1 MTIIPI
7 LLYHSVSAD
16 PADWI
21 APFTVS
27 PDSFARHLDL
37 IIESGRTPMSV
48 SALVDALQGRSV
60 LPAKPVAVTFDDGF
74 ADFASAA
81 DQLAAQQIPSTLYVT
96 TGSLQGSGPQTAGW
110 VLPPARML
118 AWSQLAEIA
127 DSGVEIGAHTHTH
140 PQLDTLRV
148 ADAGREIRMG
158 KELLEDHLGREVPSF
173 AYPHGFQSAR
183 VRREVQ
189 AAGYVSA
196 CGVMDALSSAD
207 DRAFCLARLTVRN
220 STSDAELATW
230 LEGRGARVAP
240 YPEAL
245 KTKAWRM
252 FRRSRGSRF
261 TRGVVSMRPARTK
274 DGR

>member
-7 LLYHSVSAD
+7 LLYHSISTD

-27 PDSFARHLDL
+27 PDSFARHLDH
-37 IIESGRTPMSV
+37 IVESGSTPMSI
-48 SALVDALQGRSV
+48 SDLVDALQGRSV

-74 ADFASAA
+74 ADFGAAA
-81 DQLAAQQIPSTLYVT
+81 DQLAIRHIPSTLYVA
-96 TGSLQGSGPQTAGW
+96 TGALEGSRDQMSGW

-118 AWSQLAEIA
+118 AWSQLAELSE
-127 DSGVEIGAHTHTH
+127 SGVEIGAHTHTH
-140 PQLDTLRV
+140 PQLDTMRV
-148 ADAGREIRMG
+148 AHAGREIRLG
-158 KELLEDHLGREVPSF
+158 KELLEDHLGCEVSSF

-183 VRREVQ
+183 LRREVQ
-189 AAGYVSA
+189 AAGYTSA
-196 CGVMDALSSAD
+196 CGVMDALSSTE
-207 DRAFCLARLTVRN
+207 DRAFCLARLTVRD
-220 STSDAELATW
+220 STPHSELATW
-230 LEGRGARVAP
+230 LAGRGARVAP

-252 FRRSRGSRF
+252 FRRSRGTRS
-261 TRGVVSMRPARTK
+261 TRGVVSTRPARAK